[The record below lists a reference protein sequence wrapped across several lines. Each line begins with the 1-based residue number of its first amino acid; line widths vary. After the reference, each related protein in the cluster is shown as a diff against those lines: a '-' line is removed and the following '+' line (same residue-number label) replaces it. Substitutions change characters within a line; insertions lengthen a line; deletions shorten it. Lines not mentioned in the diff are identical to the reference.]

1 MQPLVPTQSV
11 PISDATVFDALLERA
26 TLDQLETYTTAIGEE
41 KELRRLKDL
50 RIKRYRDEMKQEK
63 IRVTTLLEKFKDK
76 LVETIESDD
85 DEPEVKPRKKKAVKK
100 S

>member
-1 MQPLVPTQSV
+1 MQPQVPTQSV
-11 PISDATVFDALLERA
+11 PIPDITIFDHLLERA
-26 TLDQLETYTTAIGEE
+26 SPDQLETYTTAIGEE

-76 LVETIESDD
+76 LVETSESD
-85 DEPEVKPRKKKAVKK
+85 DEPEVKPRKKKGGKK